1 MALETE
7 ELSETD
13 SGYDGPLSFARTA
26 LRSFAMSS
34 AFVYRSAGSLAI
46 ALSTM
51 RSSAGGSPGISSL
64 TRFGFSVMILKK
76 RFCSVG
82 PSNGFRLVRS

>member
-1 MALETE
+1 MNRIPHPIRIAAAAANPPANARLRVRVCCFFRACSMALETE

-34 AFVYRSAGSLAI
+34 AFV
-46 ALSTM
+46 
-51 RSSAGGSPGISSL
+51 
-64 TRFGFSVMILKK
+64 
-76 RFCSVG
+76 
-82 PSNGFRLVRS
+82 